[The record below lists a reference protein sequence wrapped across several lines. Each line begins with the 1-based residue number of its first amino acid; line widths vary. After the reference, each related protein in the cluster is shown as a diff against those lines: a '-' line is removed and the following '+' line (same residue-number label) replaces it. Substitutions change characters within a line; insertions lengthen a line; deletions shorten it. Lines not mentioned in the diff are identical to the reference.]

1 MENNNSQNLFT
12 EEELKVLKFSKE
24 EMEEILD
31 ADAIAK
37 TADMLPEEV
46 DGILDR
52 IDKEFPDDIEGA
64 IKKYAELAEKDP
76 NFIVQLVALNE
87 LMGDVKENKTK

>member
-1 MENNNSQNLFT
+1 MEKNNSQNLFT
-12 EEELKVLKFSKE
+12 EEELKILNFSKE
-24 EMEEILD
+24 EVEEILD

-37 TADMLPEEV
+37 TAQMLPEEV

-52 IDKEFPDDIEGA
+52 IDREFPDDIEGS

-76 NFIVQLVALNE
+76 NFIVQLVAMNE
-87 LMGDVKENKTK
+87 LFGDVKEQKVK

>member
-12 EEELKVLKFSKE
+12 EEELKILNFSKE
-24 EMEEILD
+24 EVEEILD

-37 TADMLPEEV
+37 TAQMLPEEV

-52 IDKEFPDDIEGA
+52 IDREFPDDIEGS

-76 NFIVQLVALNE
+76 NFIVQLVAMNE
-87 LMGDVKENKTK
+87 LFGDVKEQKAK